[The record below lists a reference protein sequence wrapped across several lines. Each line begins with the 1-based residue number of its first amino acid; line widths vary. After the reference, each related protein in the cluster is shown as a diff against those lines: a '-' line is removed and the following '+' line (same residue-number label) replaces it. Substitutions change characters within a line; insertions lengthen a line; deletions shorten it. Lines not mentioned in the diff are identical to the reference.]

1 MKNEVKMR
9 FIYQALNDG
18 YSVKKNAD
26 GTYSF
31 TIDKSKDKPLTIF
44 IKRCLSKDK

>member
-1 MKNEVKMR
+1 MKTEVKMR

-26 GTYSF
+26 GTYTF
-31 TIDKSKDKPLTIF
+31 TIDKSKDKPLSIF
-44 IKRCLSKDK
+44 IKRCLLKDK

>member
-26 GTYSF
+26 GTYTF
-31 TIDKSKDKPLTIF
+31 TIDKSKDKPLSIF
-44 IKRCLSKDK
+44 IKRCLLKDK